1 MSALLAAVDELG
13 REHPPAI
20 WVAFFEHI
28 AAYAGLYRA
37 LLGRTGSPWFVWKMR
52 TALADLVNERG
63 HRPRTIMEILGHS
76 QISTTMNIYRHV
88 LEETQSAADLSF
100 ESGRDASLRLA

>member
-1 MSALLAAVDELG
+1 
-13 REHPPAI
+13 
-20 WVAFFEHI
+20 VAFFEHI

-100 ESGRDASLRLA
+100 ESGRDASLRSA